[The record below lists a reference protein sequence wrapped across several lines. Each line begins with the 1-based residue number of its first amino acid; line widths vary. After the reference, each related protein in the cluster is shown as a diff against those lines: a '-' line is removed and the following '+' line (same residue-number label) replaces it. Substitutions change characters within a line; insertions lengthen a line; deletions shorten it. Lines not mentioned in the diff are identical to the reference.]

1 MKARL
6 IAGGVL
12 ASLWLLGLPTW
23 AVEYRLQVVN
33 LDALTV
39 LAHTDNSGPAPHGE
53 ARKSRLEARLDNGGF
68 SAAAALPG
76 RHVQLLQDPGYGG
89 KPPAS
94 LQVLPNTRDL
104 AWTALRDSAWTTLQW
119 EGHPGDSVAFVVRS
133 EMRGWQEVA
142 AVAANPEGVL
152 RRLVIGSGGWF
163 ERSRPEV
170 REVSDDYLAN
180 AVAQGTF
187 THWLEQNKALNGI
200 SVVVGRGRSVFE
212 QPDRVYAVLT
222 LPPEPH
228 TFRLV
233 IGWRDHRRGG
243 GSNNK

>member
-1 MKARL
+1 MKPRL
-6 IAGGVL
+6 IAAGVL

-33 LDALTV
+33 LDAITV
-39 LAHTDNSGPAPHGE
+39 LAHLDNSRPAPHGE
-53 ARKSRLEARLDNGGF
+53 TGQSRLETRLDNGGF

-76 RHVQLLQDPGYGG
+76 RQVHLLHEPGDGSQPPAWPQLLPR
-89 KPPAS
+89 A
-94 LQVLPNTRDL
+94 
-104 AWTALRDSAWTTLQW
+104 RDSAWTTLQW
-119 EGHPGDSVAFVVRS
+119 EGHPGDRVVFVVSS
-133 EMRGWQEVA
+133 EMRAWQEVA

-163 ERSRPEV
+163 GRSRPEV
-170 REVSDDYLAN
+170 REVADDYLAH

-187 THWLEQNKALNGI
+187 TPWLEQNAQARNGM
-200 SVVVGRGRSVFE
+200 SVVVGRGGSVYE

-228 TFRLV
+228 TFRVV
-233 IGWRDHRRGG
+233 IGWRNHRRGG
-243 GSNNK
+243 GGNDK

>member
-1 MKARL
+1 MTPRL

-23 AVEYRLQVVN
+23 ALEYRLQVVN

-39 LAHTDNSGPAPHGE
+39 LAHIDNSGPAPQGE

-76 RHVQLLQDPGYGG
+76 RQVQLLQDPGYGG
-89 KPPAS
+89 RPPAS
-94 LQVLPNTRDL
+94 LQVLPNTRD
-104 AWTALRDSAWTTLQW
+104 SAWTTLQW
-119 EGHPGDSVAFVVRS
+119 EGNPGDRVAFVVRS
-133 EMRGWQEVA
+133 EMRGWQEVV
-142 AVAANPEGVL
+142 AVATNSEGVL

-163 ERSRPEV
+163 GRSRPEV
-170 REVSDDYLAN
+170 REVADDYLVN
-180 AVAQGTF
+180 AAAQGTF
-187 THWLEQNKALNGI
+187 TQWLEQNTQALHGM

-228 TFRLV
+228 TFRVV
-233 IGWRDHRRGG
+233 IGWRNHRRGG
-243 GSNNK
+243 GGNNK

>member
-1 MKARL
+1 MNPRV

-33 LDALTV
+33 LDAITV
-39 LAHTDNSGPAPHGE
+39 LAHLDNSGPAPHGE
-53 ARKSRLEARLDNGGF
+53 ARQSRLEVRLDNGGF

-76 RHVQLLQDPGYGG
+76 RHVHLLPEPGDGG
-89 KPPAS
+89 QPLAWP
-94 LQVLPNTRDL
+94 QVLPR
-104 AWTALRDSAWTTLQW
+104 ARDSAWTTLQW
-119 EGHPGDSVAFVVRS
+119 EGHPGDRVVFVVSS
-133 EMRGWQEVA
+133 EMPAWQEVA

-163 ERSRPEV
+163 RRSRPEV
-170 REVSDDYLAN
+170 REVADEYLAH

-187 THWLEQNKALNGI
+187 PQWLEQNAQALNGM
-200 SVVVGRGRSVFE
+200 SVVVGRGHSVVE
-212 QPDRVYAVLT
+212 HPDRVYAVLT

-243 GSNNK
+243 GGNNK

>member
-1 MKARL
+1 MKPRL

-39 LAHTDNSGPAPHGE
+39 LAHIDNTGPAPHGE
-53 ARKSRLEARLDNGGF
+53 ARQSHLEARLDNGGF
-68 SAAAALPG
+68 AAAAALPG
-76 RHVQLLQDPGYGG
+76 RQVHLLHEPGYGG
-89 KPPAS
+89 KPPAW
-94 LQVLPNTRDL
+94 LQVLPS
-104 AWTALRDSAWTTLQW
+104 ARDSAWTTLQW
-119 EGHPGDSVAFVVRS
+119 EGNPGDSVAFVVRS
-133 EMRGWQEVA
+133 EMRAWQEVV

-163 ERSRPEV
+163 GRSRPEV
-170 REVSDDYLAN
+170 REVADDYLAN

-187 THWLEQNKALNGI
+187 TPWLEQNAQALNGM
-200 SVVVGRGRSVFE
+200 SLVVGRARSVFE

-233 IGWRDHRRGG
+233 IGWRNQRRGG
-243 GSNNK
+243 GGNNR

>member
-1 MKARL
+1 MTPRL

-39 LAHTDNSGPAPHGE
+39 LAHIDNSGPAPHGE
-53 ARKSRLEARLDNGGF
+53 ARQSHLEARLDNGGF

-76 RHVQLLQDPGYGG
+76 RQVQRLHDPGYGG
-89 KPPAS
+89 QPPAW
-94 LQVLPNTRDL
+94 LQVLPS
-104 AWTALRDSAWTTLQW
+104 ARDSAWTTLQW

-133 EMRGWQEVA
+133 EMRAWQEVE

-163 ERSRPEV
+163 GRSRPEV
-170 REVSDDYLAN
+170 REVAYEYLAN

-187 THWLEQNKALNGI
+187 THWLEHNAQALHGM
-200 SVVVGRGRSVFE
+200 SLVVGRGRSVVE

-222 LPPEPH
+222 LPPEPR

-233 IGWRDHRRGG
+233 IGWRNHRRGG
-243 GSNNK
+243 GGNDK

>member
-1 MKARL
+1 MKPRL
-6 IAGGVL
+6 IAGGLL

-33 LDALTV
+33 LDALTI
-39 LAHTDNSGPAPHGE
+39 LSHIDNSGPAPHGE
-53 ARKSRLEARLDNGGF
+53 ARHSRLEARLDNHGL

-76 RHVQLLQDPGYGG
+76 RQVQLLQDPRYGG
-89 KPPAS
+89 KPPAW
-94 LQVLPNTRDL
+94 LQVLPR
-104 AWTALRDSAWTTLQW
+104 ASDSAWTTLQW
-119 EGHPGDSVAFVVRS
+119 EGHPGDRVAFVVSS
-133 EMRGWQEVA
+133 EMRAWQEVE

-163 ERSRPEV
+163 GRSRPEV
-170 REVSDDYLAN
+170 REVADEYLAN

-187 THWLEQNKALNGI
+187 TQWLERNAQALHGM
-200 SVVVGRGRSVFE
+200 SVVVGRGRSVVE

-222 LPPEPH
+222 LPPAPR

-233 IGWRDHRRGG
+233 IGWRYQRRGG
-243 GSNNK
+243 DGNDT

>member
-1 MKARL
+1 MKLRL

-12 ASLWLLGLPTW
+12 ASLWLLGLPTG

-39 LAHTDNSGPAPHGE
+39 RSHIDNSGPAPHGE

-76 RHVQLLQDPGYGG
+76 RDVQLLHDPGYGG
-89 KPPAS
+89 QPPAW
-94 LQVLPNTRDL
+94 LQVLPNT
-104 AWTALRDSAWTTLQW
+104 RDSAWTTLQW
-119 EGHPGDSVAFVVRS
+119 EGHPGDRVAFVVRS
-133 EMRGWQEVA
+133 EMRAWQEVE

-163 ERSRPEV
+163 GRSRPEV
-170 REVSDDYLAN
+170 RDVANGYLAN

-187 THWLEQNKALNGI
+187 TQWLEQNAKALNGM
-200 SVVVGRGRSVFE
+200 SVVVGRGGSVVE

-233 IGWRDHRRGG
+233 IGWRHHRRGG
-243 GSNNK
+243 GGNDK

>member
-1 MKARL
+1 MTPRL

-39 LAHTDNSGPAPHGE
+39 LAHIDNSGPAPHGE
-53 ARKSRLEARLDNGGF
+53 ARKSHLEARIDNGGF

-76 RHVQLLQDPGYGG
+76 RQVQLLQDPRYGG
-89 KPPAS
+89 QPPAW
-94 LQVLPNTRDL
+94 LQVVPS
-104 AWTALRDSAWTTLQW
+104 ARDSAWTTLQW
-119 EGHPGDSVAFVVRS
+119 EGNPGDRVAFVVRS
-133 EMRGWQEVA
+133 EMRAWQEVE
-142 AVAANPEGVL
+142 AVAANPEGAL
-152 RRLVIGSGGWF
+152 RRLVIGNGGWF
-163 ERSRPEV
+163 GRSRPEV
-170 REVSDDYLAN
+170 REVADDYLAN

-187 THWLEQNKALNGI
+187 TQWLEHNAQALHGM

-233 IGWRDHRRGG
+233 IGWRYHRQGG
-243 GSNNK
+243 GGNDK